1 MKSDDIIS
9 LLATRTDAYSDFAT
23 EIEKLD
29 AALLRYAVYKGGVL
43 DPMESHISLTR
54 YVET

>member
-9 LLATRTDAYSDFAT
+9 LLATRTDAYSDFVT

-29 AALLRYAVYKGGVL
+29 AAFSRYADYKGGVL
-43 DPMESHISLTR
+43 GITHLIN
-54 YVET
+54 